1 MALKDQSELQETEL
15 GQLTATAAGSL
26 EKHAKTIVIGT
37 LVVVGVLIVAVVIS
51 NSSSEENTRAW
62 DAFAAAASDQSAEG
76 FGNVA
81 SDFPDTEVA
90 LWARLNEAE
99 LLFREAVR
107 LQFTDR
113 AAANGQLDKA
123 AEAFEFVLGKSGA
136 PVEAR
141 ERALLGNAQLL
152 EAQADSEASV
162 QKAIDAYKAF
172 QQEFPESPVYG
183 STVDAR
189 IEALSSSDAVAFY
202 EWFAKQTPKPEDREQ
217 PRDGLP
223 PGHPELPVT
232 LPEIPEELFPS
243 DWSPEAPE
251 PPADPAAPELILP
264 EPTPPADSE
273 TSDSESSDTPNE

>member
-1 MALKDQSELQETEL
+1 MALKDQSELQQTEL

-26 EKHAKTIVIGT
+26 EKHAKTIVLAT
-37 LVVVGVLIVAVVIS
+37 LVVVGVLILAVVLS

-81 SDFPDTEVA
+81 SDFPGTEVA

-99 LLFREAVR
+99 LLFRESVS

-113 AAANGQLDKA
+113 AAANTQLDKA
-123 AEAFEFVLGKSGA
+123 EEAFEFVLAKSGA

-141 ERALLGNAQLL
+141 ERALLGHAQLL
-152 EAQADSEASV
+152 EARADSEASV
-162 QKAIDAYKAF
+162 QAAIAAYEKF
-172 QQEFPESPVYG
+172 KQEFPASPVYG

-189 IEALSSSDAVAFY
+189 IESLSSSDAVAFY

-223 PGHPELPVT
+223 AGHPELPVT
-232 LPEIPEELFPS
+232 LPDIPEELYPS
-243 DWSPEAPE
+243 DWTPEE
-251 PPADPAAPELILP
+251 VETPADPAAPELILP
-264 EPTPPADSE
+264 DPPAPAE
-273 TSDSESSDTPNE
+273 SESSDTDSSETPNE